1 MGAFQTVFGGDNL
14 AELEFVENHPPGTT
28 LQGFAMDFRAG
39 DDYSGDRARRI
50 NITGTGAD
58 LSGKKVQLQGWLND
72 LVQISHEVDILGTPG
87 SHYILLD
94 PETAT
99 TATWP
104 PNYYLGLLRIK
115 HDATTFQTIWEGT
128 LRIHA
133 FPTPGI

>member
-1 MGAFQTVFGGDNL
+1 MQDRQRRDLPGQRISWWKSFGPSIKGCPVLSAAKCPSSD
-14 AELEFVENHPPGTT
+14 AGT
-28 LQGFAMDFRAG
+28 
-39 DDYSGDRARRI
+39 
-50 NITGTGAD
+50 D

-94 PETAT
+94 PDTAT